1 MKRNYFKTVF
11 TSLLFLSLLFAGYS
25 CSEDKNYVSEQEI
38 RLIIRE
44 ELKNYLTQEQII
56 QLINNSLPPNIG
68 EDQIRRIIA
77 EELYGA
83 LTQDQ
88 IDQIIKA
95 VGQGLSE
102 AQIREIIEEEAKKAA
117 TSWEII
123 NYNIKQGD
131 WEWKEGSSQYEV
143 IAELPELTEFIYENG
158 AIIGYVFL
166 GQQGK
171 DEVQKLLPY
180 INTYT
185 DDGQTFTETIS
196 FDVQLDDPSTVAFFI
211 KSSDLFKDPEAP
223 QNYNFR
229 IVLIW

>member
-11 TSLLFLSLLFAGYS
+11 TFLLFLSLLFVGYS

-123 NYNIKQGD
+123 NYNIKQSD
-131 WEWKEGSSQYEV
+131 WKWNEESSQYEV
-143 IAELPELTEFIYENG
+143 VAELPELTEFIYENG